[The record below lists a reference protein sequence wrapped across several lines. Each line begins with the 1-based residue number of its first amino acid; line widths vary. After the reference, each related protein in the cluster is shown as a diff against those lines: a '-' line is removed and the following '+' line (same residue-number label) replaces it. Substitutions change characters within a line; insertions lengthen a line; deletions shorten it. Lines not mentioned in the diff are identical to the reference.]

1 MLTESL
7 EHVSRKTKS
16 GNRVKLS
23 NRKYPNFKWP
33 AFLERIDEMNDKNP
47 NGSRT
52 GDILIFM
59 DSWAEYQ
66 TVIHK

>member
-1 MLTESL
+1 
-7 EHVSRKTKS
+7 
-16 GNRVKLS
+16 
-23 NRKYPNFKWP
+23 
-33 AFLERIDEMNDKNP
+33 MNDKNP